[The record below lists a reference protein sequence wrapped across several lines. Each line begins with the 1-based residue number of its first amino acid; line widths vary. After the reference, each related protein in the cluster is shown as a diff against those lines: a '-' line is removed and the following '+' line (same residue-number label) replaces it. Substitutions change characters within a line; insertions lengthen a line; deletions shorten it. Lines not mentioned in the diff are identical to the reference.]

1 MWDRSYFDDLK
12 DIREKS
18 RLGGGSERIA
28 RQHASG
34 KLTAHE
40 RIAVLLDE
48 NSFVEVNSLVES
60 AASEL
65 GMSEKHIPGD
75 GVVTGYGTI
84 HGRTVF
90 VSAQDFTV
98 IGGTLGEAHAK
109 KICHIMDMALMCR
122 APFICINDSGGARIE
137 EGVSSL
143 DGYSGIFYRNTL
155 ASGVIPQIS
164 VILGPCAGGACYS
177 PAISDFIFMSRE
189 TAKMFITGPNVVK
202 VVTGEEV
209 GIDRLGG
216 STMHEEI
223 SGVAHFVYDDDAGC
237 LKGVRELLAYLPDSN
252 EKTPPAAPAEP
263 VDHVCRIEQIV
274 PDNQKRSYDVTEV
287 IRELVDGSRFL
298 EVQSAFAK
306 NIVIGFARMD
316 GRPVG
321 IVANQPRYMS
331 GCLDI
336 NASDK
341 AARFVRFCDCFGIP
355 LLTLVDVP
363 GFLPGTYQEQGGIIR
378 HGAKLLYAFSEATVP
393 KLCLI
398 MRKAY
403 GGAYIAMNSKNL
415 GADLVLAWP
424 IAQIAVMGAEGA
436 VDIICKNELRHAPNP
451 SAVRDE
457 RIEEYNRRFMNPYVA
472 AKRGYINEVVT
483 PEETRERLIRAL
495 DMLKDKKPTAAVRKK
510 HGNIPL

>member
-341 AARFVRFCDCFGIP
+341 VARFVRFCDCFGIP